1 MPWTPSWRDV
11 GRGLRV
17 GGSWS
22 KDVEWYQGAGLF
34 ANVRIVDDM
43 IWISTECESTEKN
56 YSF

>member
-34 ANVRIVDDM
+34 ANVRIVDMDL
-43 IWISTECESTEKN
+43 
-56 YSF
+56 YL